1 MMKLSTMTASEEPTT
16 ARVVAEPTPSE
27 PPNAVSPACALMIGM
42 AAP

>member
-1 MMKLSTMTASEEPTT
+1 MTAIDEPTT

-27 PPNAVSPACALMIGM
+27 PPKAVRPAWALMIGI